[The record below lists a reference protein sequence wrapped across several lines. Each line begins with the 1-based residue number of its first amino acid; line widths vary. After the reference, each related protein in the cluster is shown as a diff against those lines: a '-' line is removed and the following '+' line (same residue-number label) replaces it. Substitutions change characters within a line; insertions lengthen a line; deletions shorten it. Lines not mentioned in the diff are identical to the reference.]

1 MSSVLEA
8 HIIKK
13 LHQLSEFRQAEVLDF
28 VDFLVAKNS
37 QDKSLTNSNEQFDP
51 MRFSGT
57 IDWPVDG
64 LTYQENMRK
73 EWE

>member
-13 LHQLSEFRQAEVLDF
+13 LHQLSELRQAEVLDF

-37 QDKSLTNSNEQFDP
+37 KEINATSPNQQFDP

-64 LTYQENMRK
+64 LAYQENMRK